1 MRKGQQK
8 LLNKARKY
16 DFIPQA
22 IDLLADESKSL
33 NELNIM
39 WDRLSAFRLCQKEY
53 IDDIDIAD
61 HIFEICKGWY
71 ISNDWNRTK
80 EMANFIFKSAHIFGI
95 TERLILKRLAEAKA
109 SNNLNYRF
117 GWDDIENIIDIVVAN
132 RDPSYE
138 FNAYEPDTSEAVFLN
153 YIIDEQK
160 DLPAERIIVLFCIW
174 IQINQNENIKPES
187 FIRRVETY
195 EKMKLSEDIIIEY
208 ENKIAN
214 GFYEDVCL
222 DILKESYP
230 NIRTF
235 INNLKEASIDG
246 LHLLNGSANDTGN
259 CDYIYLF
266 DTEEFKYYM
275 NFMRSVVTNN
285 NSKSLHTTDE
295 NSYFPLFMDISMHGL
310 RIRWSL
316 SLTGISLEITSF
328 SKCHFFRNHN
338 SSNDINIQAR
348 FEVHNDSLNYLFTCN
363 YHIFK
368 KTKTRWV
375 PALFKDISDLYIK
388 YENSRDILNFFLE
401 QFIESGKL
409 AWKDMI
415 PYLTKCESHTTF
427 PNITANEISDAH
439 SFNEAVRAH
448 YKRASFVNWNRC
460 DARIGKLIMDGL
472 LKVDDKSKNV
482 LFSMKY
488 MKESEFYNIHNYQ
501 KRTEYMNDEIASLNH
516 IDIKKFLTLI
526 ILDKL
531 ILDSEISPNEDLA
544 MYQHIMDYINTSVDM
559 KHKISLTYRSYKKI
573 LQAHDKLNEEYMIQ
587 HTPKIIIPK
596 DTKFK
601 SLRKVLPDNFEWI
614 KTRKRLVKEARIMH
628 HCVATYADKINHDQC
643 AIYSF
648 VSART
653 NERYTVEFCFRCQK
667 YYIRQIYG
675 KFDVLPPREE
685 REYVKSFL

>member
-8 LLNKARKY
+8 LLNKAAKY
-16 DFIPQA
+16 NFIPQA

-33 NELNIM
+33 KELNIM
-39 WDRLSAFRLCQKEY
+39 WNRLSAFRLCQKEY

-61 HIFEICKGWY
+61 HIFEICEGWY
-71 ISNDWNRTK
+71 ISNDWNRSK
-80 EMANFIFKSAHIFGI
+80 EMANFIFKSDHIFNIREG
-95 TERLILKRLAEAKA
+95 LILKRLAEAKV

-117 GWDDIENIIDIVVAN
+117 GWDDIENIIDIVIAN
-132 RDPSYE
+132 CNPSYE
-138 FNAYEPDTSEAVFLN
+138 FTEAVFLN
-153 YIIDEQK
+153 YVIDERK
-160 DLPAERIIVLFCIW
+160 DLPAERIISLFCIW
-174 IQINQNENIKPES
+174 IQIDQNENIKPES

-246 LHLLNGSANDTGN
+246 LHLLNGSANDAGN

-275 NFMRSVVTNN
+275 NFMRSAVTNN

-295 NSYFPLFMDISMHGL
+295 YSYSPLFMDISMHGL

-338 SSNDINIQAR
+338 SSDINIQAR
-348 FEVHNDSLNYLFTCN
+348 FEMDNTSFNYLFTSN

-368 KTKTRWV
+368 KIRARWV
-375 PALFKDISDLYIK
+375 PALFKDISNLYIK
-388 YENSRDILNFFLE
+388 YENARNILNFFLE

-409 AWKDMI
+409 TWRDMM
-415 PYLTKCESHTTF
+415 PYLTKYELSTNF

-460 DARIGKLIMDGL
+460 DARIGKLIMEGI
-472 LKVDDKSKNV
+472 LKVDNKSKNV

-501 KRTEYMNDEIASLNH
+501 KRTEYMNDEIPPLNH

-531 ILDSEISPNEDLA
+531 ILDSEISPDEDFA
-544 MYQHIMDYINTSVDM
+544 MYQHIMDYINMCVDT

-573 LQAHDKLNEEYMIQ
+573 LRAHNKLNEEYMIQ
-587 HTPKIIIPK
+587 RTPKIIVPK
-596 DTKFK
+596 NTKFK
-601 SLRKVLPDNFEWI
+601 SLRKALPDNFEWI

-628 HCVATYADKINHDQC
+628 HCVATYANKINHDQC

-648 VSART
+648 VSTRT

-685 REYVKSFL
+685 REYVESFL

>member
-8 LLNKARKY
+8 LLNKAVKY
-16 DFIPQA
+16 NFIPQA

-33 NELNIM
+33 KELNIM
-39 WDRLSAFRLCQKEY
+39 WNRLSAFRLCQKEY

-61 HIFEICKGWY
+61 HIFEIGEGWY
-71 ISNDWNRTK
+71 ISNDWNRSK
-80 EMANFIFKSAHIFGI
+80 EMANFIFKSAHIFNIREG
-95 TERLILKRLAEAKA
+95 LILKRLAEAKA

-117 GWDDIENIIDIVVAN
+117 GWDDIENIIDIVITN
-132 RDPSYE
+132 CNPSYE
-138 FNAYEPDTSEAVFLN
+138 STEAVFLN
-153 YIIDEQK
+153 YVIEEQK
-160 DLPAERIIVLFCIW
+160 DLPVERIISLFCIW
-174 IQINQNENIKPES
+174 IQIDPYENIKPES

-214 GFYEDVCL
+214 GFYEDICL

-235 INNLKEASIDG
+235 VNNLKEASIDRFR
-246 LHLLNGSANDTGN
+246 LLNGPANDSGN
-259 CDYIYLF
+259 CNCIYLF
-266 DTEEFKYYM
+266 DTEKFKYYM
-275 NFMRSVVTNN
+275 KFMRSAVTNN
-285 NSKSLHTTDE
+285 NSNSLHTLDAY
-295 NSYFPLFMDISMHGL
+295 SYPPLFMNISMHGL

-328 SKCHFFRNHN
+328 SQCHFFRNHN

-348 FEVHNDSLNYLFTCN
+348 FEVNNASLNYLFTCN

-415 PYLTKCESHTTF
+415 PYLTKCESHTAF

-439 SFNEAVRAH
+439 SFDEAVRIH

-544 MYQHIMDYINTSVDM
+544 MYQHIMDYINMCVDM
-559 KHKISLTYRSYKKI
+559 KRKISLTYRSYKKI

-587 HTPKIIIPK
+587 CTPKIIVPK

-601 SLRKVLPDNFEWI
+601 LLRKTLPDNFEWI
-614 KTRKRLVKEARIMH
+614 KTRKRLVKEAQTMH
-628 HCVATYADKINHDQC
+628 HCVATYANKINRDQC

-648 VSART
+648 RSPKT
-653 NERYTVEFCFRCQK
+653 NERYTVEFCFRHQK

-675 KFDVLPPREE
+675 KFNALPPREE
-685 REYVKSFL
+685 REYVESFL

>member
-8 LLNKARKY
+8 LLDKAQKY
-16 DFIPQA
+16 NFIPQA
-22 IDLLADESKSL
+22 IDLLADETKSL
-33 NELNIM
+33 KELNFM
-39 WDRLSAFRLCQKEY
+39 WNRLSAFRLCQKEY

-61 HIFEICKGWY
+61 HIFEICEGWY
-71 ISNDWNRTK
+71 ISNDWNRSK

-109 SNNLNYRF
+109 FNNLNYRF
-117 GWDDIENIIDIVVAN
+117 GWDDIENIIDIVIAN

-138 FNAYEPDTSEAVFLN
+138 FNAYGPDTSEAVFLN

-174 IQINQNENIKPES
+174 IQIDQNDNIKPES

-195 EKMKLSEDIIIEY
+195 EKMKLSENIIIEY

-235 INNLKEASIDG
+235 THNLREASVDG
-246 LHLLNGSANDTGN
+246 FRLLNGFANDSGN

-275 NFMRSVVTNN
+275 NLMKSTVANN
-285 NSKSLHTTDE
+285 NS
-295 NSYFPLFMDISMHGL
+295 NSPLFMNISMHGL

-316 SLTGISLEITSF
+316 SLTGISLEITS
-328 SKCHFFRNHN
+328 SNQCHFFRTRN
-338 SSNDINIQAR
+338 SSNDMNIHAR
-348 FEVHNDSLNYLFTCN
+348 FEAHDVSLNYLFTSD

-368 KTKTRWV
+368 KIRTRWV

-388 YENSRDILNFFLE
+388 YENSRDILKFFLE

-409 AWKDMI
+409 TWKDMI
-415 PYLTKCESHTTF
+415 PYLTKCELNTNF

-439 SFNEAVRAH
+439 NFNEAVRAH
-448 YKRASFVNWNRC
+448 YKRANFVNWSRC

-488 MKESEFYNIHNYQ
+488 MKESEFYDIHNYQ
-501 KRTEYMNDEIASLNH
+501 KRAEYMNDEIVSLNY

-531 ILDSEISPNEDLA
+531 ILDSEISPDEDLA
-544 MYQHIMDYINTSVDM
+544 MYQHIMDYIDM
-559 KHKISLTYRSYKKI
+559 CVATKHKISLTYRSYKKL
-573 LQAHDKLNEEYMIQ
+573 LQAHDKLNEEYMIRR
-587 HTPKIIIPK
+587 TPKIIVPK

-614 KTRKRLVKEARIMH
+614 KTRKRIVKEARTMH
-628 HCVATYADKINHDQC
+628 HCVATYADKINRDQC

-648 VSART
+648 VSTRT
-653 NERYTVEFCFRCQK
+653 NERYTVEFCFHHQN

-675 KFDVLPPREE
+675 KFDVLPPKKE
-685 REYVKSFL
+685 REYVESFL

>member
-1 MRKGQQK
+1 
-8 LLNKARKY
+8 
-16 DFIPQA
+16 
-22 IDLLADESKSL
+22 
-33 NELNIM
+33 
-39 WDRLSAFRLCQKEY
+39 
-53 IDDIDIAD
+53 
-61 HIFEICKGWY
+61 
-71 ISNDWNRTK
+71 
-80 EMANFIFKSAHIFGI
+80 MANFIFKSDHIFNIREG
-95 TERLILKRLAEAKA
+95 LILKRLAEVKV

-117 GWDDIENIIDIVVAN
+117 GWDDIENIIDIVIAN
-132 RDPSYE
+132 CNPSYE
-138 FNAYEPDTSEAVFLN
+138 FTEAVFLN
-153 YIIDEQK
+153 YVIDERK
-160 DLPAERIIVLFCIW
+160 DLPAERIISLFCIW
-174 IQINQNENIKPES
+174 IQIDQNENIKPES

-246 LHLLNGSANDTGN
+246 LHLLNGSANDAGN

-275 NFMRSVVTNN
+275 NFMRSAVTNN

-295 NSYFPLFMDISMHGL
+295 YSYSPLFMDISMHGL

-338 SSNDINIQAR
+338 SSDINIQAR
-348 FEVHNDSLNYLFTCN
+348 FEMDNTSFNYLFTSN

-368 KTKTRWV
+368 KIRARWV
-375 PALFKDISDLYIK
+375 PALFKDISNLYIK
-388 YENSRDILNFFLE
+388 YENARNILNFFLE

-409 AWKDMI
+409 TWRDMM
-415 PYLTKCESHTTF
+415 PYLTKYELSTNF

-460 DARIGKLIMDGL
+460 DARIGKLIMEGI
-472 LKVDDKSKNV
+472 LKVDNKSKNV

-501 KRTEYMNDEIASLNH
+501 KRTEYMNDEIPPLNH

-531 ILDSEISPNEDLA
+531 ILDSEISPDEDFA
-544 MYQHIMDYINTSVDM
+544 MYQHIMDYIDMCVYM

-573 LQAHDKLNEEYMIQ
+573 LQAHDKLNEEYRIQ

-628 HCVATYADKINHDQC
+628 HCVATYANKINHDQC

-648 VSART
+648 VSTRT

-685 REYVKSFL
+685 REYVESFL

>member
-8 LLNKARKY
+8 LLNKAVKY
-16 DFIPQA
+16 NFIPQA

-33 NELNIM
+33 KELNII
-39 WDRLSAFRLCQKEY
+39 WNRLSAFRLCQKEY

-61 HIFEICKGWY
+61 HIFEISEGWY
-71 ISNDWNRTK
+71 ISNDWNRSK
-80 EMANFIFKSAHIFGI
+80 EMANFIFKSAHIFNISEG
-95 TERLILKRLAEAKA
+95 LILKRLAEAKA

-117 GWDDIENIIDIVVAN
+117 GWDDIENIIDIVITN
-132 RDPSYE
+132 CNPSYE
-138 FNAYEPDTSEAVFLN
+138 FTEAVFLN
-153 YIIDEQK
+153 YIIEEQK
-160 DLPAERIIVLFCIW
+160 DLPAERIIALFCIW
-174 IQINQNENIKPES
+174 IQIDQNENIKPER

-222 DILKESYP
+222 DILKESFP

-235 INNLKEASIDG
+235 VNNLKEASIDG
-246 LHLLNGSANDTGN
+246 FRLLNAPTNDSCN
-259 CDYIYLF
+259 CNCIYLF

-275 NFMRSVVTNN
+275 NFMRSAVTNN
-285 NSKSLHTTDE
+285 NSNSLHTLDTY
-295 NSYFPLFMDISMHGL
+295 SYSPLFMNISMHGL

-328 SKCHFFRNHN
+328 SQCHFFRNHN
-338 SSNDINIQAR
+338 SGNDINIQAR
-348 FEVHNDSLNYLFTCN
+348 FEVHNASLNYLFTCN

-388 YENSRDILNFFLE
+388 YENSRDILIFFLE

-427 PNITANEISDAH
+427 PNITANEISDAYN
-439 SFNEAVRAH
+439 FDEAVRIH

-531 ILDSEISPNEDLA
+531 IFDSEISPNEDLA
-544 MYQHIMDYINTSVDM
+544 MYQHIMDYINMSVDM

-587 HTPKIIIPK
+587 CTPKITVPK

-601 SLRKVLPDNFEWI
+601 LLRKALPDNFEWI
-614 KTRKRLVKEARIMH
+614 KTRKRVLKEAQTMH
-628 HCVATYADKINHDQC
+628 HCVATYADKINRDQC

-648 VSART
+648 RSPKT
-653 NERYTVEFCFRCQK
+653 NERYTVEFCFRHQK

-675 KFDVLPPREE
+675 KFNALPPREE
-685 REYVKSFL
+685 REYVESFL